1 MRKLKPLAVDEA
13 GRYQQLKSALLE
25 GILEA
30 EREQRRFVYVDECY
44 FTQQSVLLQAYA
56 PRHTNLAV
64 DKDKVDL
71 PPVRAIAGVSPQRG
85 VEHLALHGTAITH
98 QHIMD
103 FLHDLQRLN
112 GRQKLAVYWDNVN
125 IHKAGN
131 VTDLCRQ
138 LDIRLLWNIPYYP
151 DTNPIEACFSV
162 VKGYFRRRR
171 LEALVADAPFDSA
184 RTVREA
190 FARVRPEYVQHCE
203 RRSTN
208 LLMQTNFIYE

>member
-1 MRKLKPLAVDEA
+1 MRKLKPLSVDEA
-13 GRYQQLKSALLE
+13 GRYQQLKSALIE

-85 VEHLALHGTAITH
+85 VEYLALHDSHITH
-98 QHIMD
+98 EHIMD
-103 FLHDLQRLN
+103 FLRNLQRLN
-112 GRQKLAVYWDNVN
+112 GQRKLAVYWDNVN

-131 VTDLCRQ
+131 VT
-138 LDIRLLWNIPYYP
+138 
-151 DTNPIEACFSV
+151 
-162 VKGYFRRRR
+162 
-171 LEALVADAPFDSA
+171 
-184 RTVREA
+184 
-190 FARVRPEYVQHCE
+190 
-203 RRSTN
+203 
-208 LLMQTNFIYE
+208 